1 MFKSHEL
8 YRHYKFYIENKKL
21 SKGAKRLLLISEGS
35 FQDFRFEYERNL
47 EFKNKIDELIKAELR
62 DNKIDDIF
70 DDDDIFG

>member
-1 MFKSHEL
+1 MFKSHGL
-8 YRHYKFYIENKKL
+8 YRHYKLYIENKKL

-35 FQDFRFEYERNL
+35 FQDFRFQYERNQ

-70 DDDDIFG
+70 DDDDLFR

>member
-8 YRHYKFYIENKKL
+8 YKYYKLYIENKKL
-21 SKGAKRLLLISEGS
+21 SKGAKRLLLISVGS
-35 FQDFRFEYERNL
+35 FQDFRFEYERNP

-70 DDDDIFG
+70 DDDPFG